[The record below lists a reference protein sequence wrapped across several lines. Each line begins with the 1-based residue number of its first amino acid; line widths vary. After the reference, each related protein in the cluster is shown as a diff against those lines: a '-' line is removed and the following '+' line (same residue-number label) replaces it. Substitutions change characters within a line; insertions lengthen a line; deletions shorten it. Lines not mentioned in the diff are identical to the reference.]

1 MNETL
6 TKLQTVVV
14 DASAPTSVTFS
25 NIPQSYTD
33 LKIVVSIRNSRS
45 GFDRAP
51 LTMRLGNGS
60 VDTGSNYSYRDLQ
73 GIDGS
78 TAATTSS
85 GTYIQIGNTPS
96 STSATSTFGN
106 MEIYIPNYT
115 SSTAKSISVDYGD
128 ESTST
133 SWMVAALGGLWNNT
147 APINI
152 ITFQDFI
159 TSSSFLQYSTFTLY
173 GVKNLANVFSN
184 SIKATGGTITTDG
197 NYVYHTFNTSGS
209 FIPNTRLFADYLVIA
224 GGGGSGASGA
234 GAGGLRSTLGISGGA
249 ASPESQIQLLPGT
262 SYSVVVGAGGSGSSN
277 GQSSNGSNG
286 NNSSFGTITAIGG
299 GGGITSGGS
308 QLNTG
313 LTGGSGSGGYGGGD
327 GTSNGS
333 SAPGGSGTLGQGY
346 AGGSS
351 APKASATSSS
361 GGGGGAGAVGAN
373 AATTNT
379 AGAGGNGVYLSGFS
393 VATNTGL
400 GGYYAGGG
408 GGGYYVSG
416 AFTLG
421 GLGGGGA
428 GSSANAPGSSGTSN
442 TGGGA
447 GGAYSESYKTAAY
460 SGGSGLVVVRY
471 KA

>member
-6 TKLQTVVV
+6 TKLQTVT
-14 DASAPTSVTFS
+14 AAGGETYITFS
-25 NIPQSYTD
+25 NIPQNYTD
-33 LKIVVSIRNSRS
+33 LKIFASVRGARTGAPVDNLLIGFNGTYTNVTSRS
-45 GFDRAP
+45 VYAS
-51 LTMRLGNGS
+51 GS
-60 VDTGSNYSYRDLQ
+60 GAAASGTNANWV
-73 GIDGS
+73 GIVPSSDSSSS
-78 TAATTSS
+78 TAY
-85 GTYIQIGNTPS
+85 TYSNT
-96 STSATSTFGN
+96 
-106 MEIYIPNYT
+106 EIYIPNYT
-115 SSTAKSISVDYGD
+115 SSNYKSFSSDSVSEYNGTTAYTLFEAGLWPSSAPITSISLKLDVTPGF
-128 ESTST
+128 
-133 SWMVAALGGLWNNT
+133 V
-147 APINI
+147 
-152 ITFQDFI
+152 
-159 TSSSFLQYSTFTLY
+159 QYSEFALY
-173 GVKNLANVFSN
+173 GIKNTTTIIGN
-184 SIKATGGTITTDG
+184 SIKAIGGTITTDG
-197 NYVYHTFNTSGS
+197 TYVYHTFNTSGS

-234 GAGGLRSTLGISGGA
+234 GAGGLRSTIGTSGGG

-286 NNSSFGTITAIGG
+286 NNSSFATITAIGG
-299 GGGITSGGS
+299 GGGISSGGS

-373 AATTNT
+373 AATTNI

-408 GGGYYVSG
+408 GGGYYVNG
-416 AFTLG
+416 AFILG

-447 GGAYSESYKTAAY
+447 GGAYSEAYKTAAY
-460 SGGSGLVVVRY
+460 SGGSGLVIVRY

>member
-173 GVKNLANVFSN
+173 GVKNLSTTYGN

-197 NYVYHTFNTSGS
+197 TYVYHTFNSTGAFQPS
-209 FIPNTRLFADYLVIA
+209 TRLLADVLVVA
-224 GGGGSGASGA
+224 
-234 GAGGLRSTLGISGGA
+234 
-249 ASPESQIQLLPGT
+249 
-262 SYSVVVGAGGSGSSN
+262 
-277 GQSSNGSNG
+277 
-286 NNSSFGTITAIGG
+286 
-299 GGGITSGGS
+299 
-308 QLNTG
+308 
-313 LTGGSGSGGYGGGD
+313 
-327 GTSNGS
+327 
-333 SAPGGSGTLGQGY
+333 
-346 AGGSS
+346 
-351 APKASATSSS
+351 
-361 GGGGGAGAVGAN
+361 GGGGGAGSDASDGGG
-373 AATTNT
+373 
-379 AGAGGNGVYLSGFS
+379 GAGGVIYFTSQPLTNGTSYACTVGSGGAVATNGVNSYFGSLTAAVGGGGGNGNDNNVGQSGGSGGGAGTGGSTTTNAGGSSTQTGTGAAAYYGNAGGSGTGSGSGSGRRYNGGGGGGAGTAGGNASGSNAGNGGDGTSAFS
-393 VATNTGL
+393 TLLYATNTGVNVN
-400 GGYYAGGG
+400 GTYYIAGGG
-408 GGGYYVSG
+408 GGWAGGESSHG
-416 AFTLG
+416 TPGTG
-421 GLGGGGA
+421 GLGGGGN
-428 GSSANAPGSSGTSN
+428 GGINSSGPTVGAVN
-442 TGGGA
+442 TGSGGGA
-447 GGAYSESYKTAAY
+447 GGFQSGSRYAGVA
-460 SGGSGLVVVRY
+460 GGSGLIIIRY
-471 KA
+471 KM

>member
-6 TKLQTVVV
+6 TKLQTV
-14 DASAPTSVTFS
+14 SLSSTQSSVSFS
-25 NIPQSYTD
+25 NIPQTYTD
-33 LKIVVSIRNSRS
+33 LVVKISARS
-45 GFDRAP
+45 SAAAVGDNLQVTF
-51 LTMRLGNGS
+51 NGS
-60 VDTGSNYSYRDLQ
+60 SSGYTGLRIYSNPNGGSSPLSYTWSSTYGLVGIVDAGNETGS
-73 GIDGS
+73 
-78 TAATTSS
+78 
-85 GTYIQIGNTPS
+85 
-96 STSATSTFGN
+96 TFSN
-106 MEIYIPNYT
+106 IEMTIPNYT
-115 SSTAKSISVDYGD
+115 SNNYKIYSVDSA
-128 ESTST
+128 EEN
-133 SWMVAALGGLWNNT
+133 VASANAFIEIDAMTWANT
-147 APINI
+147 APITSM
-152 ITFQDFI
+152 TFTVS
-159 TSSSFLQYSTFTLY
+159 TSPNTFASGSEFTLY
-173 GVKNLANVFSN
+173 GVKSLSNVFGN

-197 NYVYHTFNTSGS
+197 TYVYHTFNTSGS